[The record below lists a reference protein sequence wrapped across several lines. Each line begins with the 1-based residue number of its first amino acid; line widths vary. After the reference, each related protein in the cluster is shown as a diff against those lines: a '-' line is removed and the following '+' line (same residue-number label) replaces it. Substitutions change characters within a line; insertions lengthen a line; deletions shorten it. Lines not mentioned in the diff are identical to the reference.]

1 MVAGIYKAAGKPGGR
16 FEALQKTSRLICVG
30 LSKSDVSNFCDM
42 FYQNGKTGDGL

>member
-1 MVAGIYKAAGKPGGR
+1 MGGDIYKAAGKPGGR